1 MNPFAN
7 EMKLISQNVRSLKMK
22 SKAQAINL
30 DTIIN
35 TMEVNNISAYCI
47 Q

>member
-7 EMKLISQNVRSLKMK
+7 EMKFISQNVRSLKMK